1 LIQLPQKESKI
12 GSKEP
17 QNRQKLSYARG
28 LFCKARKNIF

>member
-1 LIQLPQKESKI
+1 LIQSPQKESKI

-28 LFCKARKNIF
+28 LLPGSG